1 MLTTPQLIALKS
13 LAAADPTAAFYQ
25 SEGND
30 VALAEWF
37 NTQSA
42 TVVWRSAL
50 TPELARA
57 AIVQGATQ
65 LDNLT
70 VGKRDALLYITQGSL
85 DVANV
90 SVRTAIDDLCGTQ
103 NTLKTALQA
112 AQKRFATRA
121 EAALASGL
129 GTSVSPSV
137 MAWEGM
143 ISSQIEVPA
152 MRGV

>member
-1 MLTTPQLIALKS
+1 MLTTPQLITLKA
-13 LAAADPTAAFYQ
+13 LAAADQTAVVYQ
-25 SEGND
+25 TEGND

-37 NTQSA
+37 NAPSA

-70 VGKRDALLYITQGSL
+70 VGKRDALLFITQGNL

-90 SVRTAIDDLCGTQ
+90 GVRTAIDDLCGTQ

-112 AQKRFATRA
+112 SQKRFATRA
-121 EAALASGL
+121 EAALSSGL